1 MRRWPSTRTLL
12 PAALAVALGIGAVV
26 LFLWDD
32 DDAPPEPSPST
43 ATPAPS
49 QVATATA
56 TPTQPAPATATAA
69 PTATPTATPPPVT
82 PSPTTTP
89 SLSPSPTPTP
99 TTTPTATPTV
109 AAAAPETED
118 GRPWRCATVADRAA
132 GLIVAVEEAMDG
144 YEGLWGLAL
153 VDLDC
158 DSPVIVRP
166 QHSQYPASAG
176 KIVILVAALRAV
188 QDGLL
193 EFAAIEEHVP
203 LVLRYSLDKN
213 TDEVAALLT
222 PQQVDEVM
230 ARAGVSWRS
239 SIREGLWRRA
249 WFAPH
254 DLALVWAS
262 IMRGEQLNEEWT
274 AYLLQLASEA
284 ILPDGLETF
293 PADFGMEGYRYGQKA
308 GYYAPEDE
316 TSFFASAGYIQPGD
330 GAGEGFAFAFL
341 LETWEEDMYE
351 PKRRSVFPLV
361 RDFVTGEV
369 DLNR

>member
-12 PAALAVALGIGAVV
+12 PAALAVALAIGALV
-26 LFLWDD
+26 LFLLDD
-32 DDAPPEPSPST
+32 GDAPAEPPAST
-43 ATPAPS
+43 ATPEPS
-49 QVATATA
+49 EVATATA
-56 TPTQPAPATATAA
+56 TAAPSPTATATTAA
-69 PTATPTATPPPVT
+69 TPTPTATPPPVT
-82 PSPTTTP
+82 PSPTATP
-89 SLSPSPTPTP
+89 PPSPTATSTP
-99 TTTPTATPTV
+99 TTTPTATATV
-109 AAAAPETED
+109 AATAPTTED
-118 GRPWRCATVADRAA
+118 GRPARCATVADRAA
-132 GLIVAVEEAMDG
+132 GLIVAVEEAMED
-144 YEGLWGLAL
+144 YEGVWGLAL
-153 VDLDC
+153 IDLDC

-193 EFAAIEEHVP
+193 EFAAIEEHVR
-203 LVLRYSLDKN
+203 LVLHHSLDKN
-213 TDEVAALLT
+213 TDEIAMLIT
-222 PQQVDEVM
+222 PEQVDEVM

-239 SIREGLWRRA
+239 SIIEGLWRRA

-274 AYLLQLASEA
+274 DYLLQLASEA

-293 PADFGMEGYRYGQKA
+293 PSDFGVEGYRYGQKA
-308 GYYAPEDE
+308 GYYAPEDD
-316 TSFFASAGYIQPGD
+316 TKFFVSAGYIQPED

-361 RDFVTGEV
+361 RDFVTNEV
-369 DLNR
+369 ALNR

>member
-12 PAALAVALGIGAVV
+12 PAALAVALAIGAVV
-26 LFLWDD
+26 LFLLDTGNSP
-32 DDAPPEPSPST
+32 AEPAVST
-43 ATPAPS
+43 ATPEPTEPAT
-49 QVATATA
+49 ATATA
-56 TPTQPAPATATAA
+56 TPSPTATATAA
-69 PTATPTATPPPVT
+69 TTATPTATPPPVT
-82 PSPTTTP
+82 PSPTP
-89 SLSPSPTPTP
+89 SPSPSPTA
-99 TTTPTATPTV
+99 TATATATV
-109 AAAAPETED
+109 AATAPAMED
-118 GRPWRCATVADRAA
+118 GQPARCATVADRAA

-144 YEGLWGLAL
+144 YEGIWGLAL
-153 VDLDC
+153 IDLDC

-193 EFAAIEEHVP
+193 EFEAIEEHVP
-203 LVLRYSLDKN
+203 LVLHYSLDKN
-213 TDEVAALLT
+213 TDEIAMLIT
-222 PQQVDEVM
+222 PEQVNEVM

-239 SIREGLWRRA
+239 SIQEGLWRRA

-262 IMRGEQLNEEWT
+262 VMRGEQLNEKWT
-274 AYLLQLASEA
+274 SYLLQLASEA
-284 ILPDGLETF
+284 ILPVGLETF
-293 PADFGMEGYRYGQKA
+293 PADFGAEGYRYGQKA

-316 TSFFASAGYIQPGD
+316 SKFFVSAGYVQPEE

-341 LETWEEDMYE
+341 LETWEEDIHE

-361 RDFVTGEV
+361 RDFVTNEV
-369 DLNR
+369 ALSR